1 MCNPHVF
8 HFFLRNISFLQEYL
22 KSDPLNRT
30 EKDTRLIQ
38 IKQGYEP
45 STFTSHFH
53 GWDHSRWQ
61 VRFLYVTFHG
71 WNHCHCRI
79 RYLCSNSTVG
89 IGVSGGQDIYVA

>member
-1 MCNPHVF
+1 M
-8 HFFLRNISFLQEYL
+8 

-61 VRFLYVTFHG
+61 VRFLYNTFHV
-71 WNHCHCRI
+71 I
-79 RYLCSNSTVG
+79 FVY
-89 IGVSGGQDIYVA
+89 DIYVVIQQLEPDLVADKTFMSH